1 MKKFFSIFMLIA
13 MIALSACHQ
22 DNTDYTTVAT
32 LTLDGGDTLTIDQ
45 VQAMAHFTNINS
57 RHITSTADFQGPKV
71 QIELLRGAYQVQIE
85 GIVSYTDRQDIR
97 QVRSF
102 RAISDYVELANSSW
116 SEVKLSIIFLD

>member
-1 MKKFFSIFMLIA
+1 MLAAAIV
-13 MIALSACHQ
+13 LSACHQ
-22 DNTDYTTVAT
+22 DNTDYTTMAT
-32 LTLDGGDTLTIDQ
+32 LTLDGGDTLTINQ

-57 RHITSTADFQGPKV
+57 RHVTSTADFLGPKV

-85 GIVSYTDRQDIR
+85 GIVSYTDRQGIR

-102 RAISDYVELANSSW
+102 RAISDYVELSNSSW